1 MPGGSFPIHCLG
13 LNQSGMQEVSVDGR
27 VKPCGRENKSAEV
40 MKGCNE
46 EGKPGHTEWRES
58 GGKMEG
64 EGQLRETQLW
74 PQFCG

>member
-1 MPGGSFPIHCLG
+1 MAGRIKAQKLEPG
-13 LNQSGMQEVSVDGR
+13 
-27 VKPCGRENKSAEV
+27 V
-40 MKGCNE
+40 MKSRNE